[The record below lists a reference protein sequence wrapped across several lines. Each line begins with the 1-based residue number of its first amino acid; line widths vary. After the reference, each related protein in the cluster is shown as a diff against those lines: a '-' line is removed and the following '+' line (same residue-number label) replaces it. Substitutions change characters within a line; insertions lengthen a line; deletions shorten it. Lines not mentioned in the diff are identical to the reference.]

1 MSSIIISS
9 AIVVSTTDSSVV
21 LESLPQAASAKLE
34 TSANAIN
41 FFIISP

>member
-1 MSSIIISS
+1 MSPTMVS
-9 AIVVSTTDSSVV
+9 AMTVVSTASSLV

-34 TSANAIN
+34 TSANAID